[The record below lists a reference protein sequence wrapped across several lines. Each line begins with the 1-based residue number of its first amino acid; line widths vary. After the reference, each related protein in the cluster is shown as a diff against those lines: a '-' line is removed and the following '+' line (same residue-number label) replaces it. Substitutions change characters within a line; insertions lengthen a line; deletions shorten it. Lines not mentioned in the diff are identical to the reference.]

1 MDKGKDV
8 SAIMFVKSKGVLLH
22 LFFHGRWCIHAW
34 KLKLSPSFGSHVSC
48 LISLPKK
55 QILIAFE
62 NNKILIEMITN
73 MFFVS

>member
-1 MDKGKDV
+1 MDKGEDV
-8 SAIMFVKSKGVLLH
+8 SAIMFVKSKGVLLR
-22 LFFHGRWCIHAW
+22 LFLHGRGRIHAW

-55 QILIAFE
+55 QVLIALE
-62 NNKILIEMITN
+62 NNKILIEITS